1 MADDDQKM
9 HFSTDQSEGP
19 CKNLMNH
26 NYECKLNNQNQITV
40 NSKEYALRTRICNGE
55 LQHACDTGGSK
66 MTNFQNENVE
76 YL

>member
-9 HFSTDQSEGP
+9 HFSTDQSEGA

-40 NSKEYALRTRICNGE
+40 NSKEYALCI
-55 LQHACDTGGSK
+55 H
-66 MTNFQNENVE
+66 E
-76 YL
+76 YVTESYNMRAILVALR